1 MRFDRLIR
9 FVKLSHGPIDEDGN
23 RPIQSTVVTSR
34 YADITDASTQTYRLM
49 ESMGKPIS
57 AGSLVIRIQGAV
69 LEDFDRIEAD
79 GVYYA
84 VQNRRKLRHLTTFVV
99 SEDSTC
105 R

>member
-34 YADITDASTQTYRLM
+34 YADITDAGTQAYRLM

-57 AGSLVIRIQGAV
+57 AGSLVIRIQGSI
-69 LEDFDRIEAD
+69 LEDFDRIEAG

-99 SEDSTC
+99 SEDRTC